1 MAGVIHRPRIGVP
14 ESIFASDPFMSH
26 APRGFDSEAIA
37 RKWLALAD
45 RRLLYFCELHRSGR
59 WTRYC
64 ASQEQFAE
72 QMHEA
77 IKAAQIWARLAGVRG
92 LAEDAKDELR
102 PAA

>member
-1 MAGVIHRPRIGVP
+1 MP
-14 ESIFASDPFMSH
+14 H
-26 APRGFDSEAIA
+26 APSGFDSKAIA

-45 RRLLYFCELHRSGR
+45 RRLLYFSELYRSGR

-64 ASQEQFAE
+64 ASREQFAE
-72 QMHEA
+72 QMHQA

-92 LAEDAKDELR
+92 SAHDGKDDLR